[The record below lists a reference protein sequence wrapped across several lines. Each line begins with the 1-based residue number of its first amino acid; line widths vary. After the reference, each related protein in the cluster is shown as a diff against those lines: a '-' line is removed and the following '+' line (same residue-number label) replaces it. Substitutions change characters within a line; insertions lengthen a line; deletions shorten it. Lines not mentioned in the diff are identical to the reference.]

1 MMDFEKSSFVKLI
14 SENPGDPDPLKRATE
29 FLLKTIIKKR
39 FKGKLQFLQN
49 LKSQKL
55 CQDLDT
61 NEGKND
67 GSKKVNSQLPP
78 YSRLDIHYKLTLGPN
93 LQNQFCCH
101 ATAPK

>member
-49 LKSQKL
+49 LKSRNL
-55 CQDLDT
+55 CQDLDEV
-61 NEGKND
+61 EGKKD

-78 YSRLDIHYKLTLGPN
+78 YSRLNIYYYLINPDPN
-93 LQNQFCCH
+93 TVN
-101 ATAPK
+101 